1 MRALKNDGFI
11 HVSYPLSLLRVP
23 CCAILSFPL
32 LVVFAEGRLY
42 VMYAIVSQFTL
53 FFKTFVL
60 YILVFMCYNV
70 YIKRDALGIVV
81 IAGREKSWA

>member
-1 MRALKNDGFI
+1 M
-11 HVSYPLSLLRVP
+11 
-23 CCAILSFPL
+23 
-32 LVVFAEGRLY
+32 Y
-42 VMYAIVSQFTL
+42 VIVSQFTL
-53 FFKTFVL
+53 FFKAFVL